1 MEEYIKK
8 SALRACISE
17 WLDELLAEK
26 PKTRAG
32 KRAVERAFYAYH
44 KVAGYL
50 AQAAPADVVSAYDE
64 AVGPVDRKMLMEM
77 LSREYRQIQK
87 YWRDT
92 SYGREKYLEGYR
104 AAMETARN
112 YTESMGA
119 ARDERNGAITS
130 ASTDTLA
137 RARPA
142 RAAQNEKQ
150 RDGGRRK

>member
-8 SALRACISE
+8 SALRVCISE

-119 ARDERNGAITS
+119 ARDERNV
-130 ASTDTLA
+130 
-137 RARPA
+137 
-142 RAAQNEKQ
+142 
-150 RDGGRRK
+150 